1 MKFVRLSAA
10 PHQRWGWGNHWC
22 HERPPG
28 RDSCAPA
35 RSESPLYG
43 MMAVVVVVVVVV
55 VGGAVVVVVV
65 AGATV
70 VVAAVV
76 VVVVPEALA
85 VWAYAAWTPPT
96 PKVVTTGTANPT
108 AAIFFKNARRS
119 SPVDSVSCWS
129 LMVPLPLKHGEI
141 GVINGWWQC

>member
-1 MKFVRLSAA
+1 MRRVVVLVAGGFYVGICS
-10 PHQRWGWGNHWC
+10 
-22 HERPPG
+22 
-28 RDSCAPA
+28 
-35 RSESPLYG
+35 
-43 MMAVVVVVVVVV
+43 VVVVVVVVV

-65 AGATV
+65 VGATV

-85 VWAYAAWTPPT
+85 VWAYAAWMPPT

-129 LMVPLPLKHGEI
+129 LMNPVLLWVVTTGPSTLG
-141 GVINGWWQC
+141 Q